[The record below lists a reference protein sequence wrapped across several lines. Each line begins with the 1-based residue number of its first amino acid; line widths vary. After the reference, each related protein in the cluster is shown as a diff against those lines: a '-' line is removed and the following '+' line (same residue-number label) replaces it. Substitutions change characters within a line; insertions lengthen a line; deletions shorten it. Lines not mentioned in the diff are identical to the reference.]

1 VLSDSRF
8 GCVLCNLNCF
18 HGACAGLRCGLRSFD
33 RSITL
38 NRTASAARSK
48 EIAMTSSSKIA
59 SITKA
64 TNTVAANVEAL
75 AAAAVG
81 LVDRQNQLDL
91 DNVDLFAQTALFVR
105 EVLADIAKVKEFIN
119 LMKSLE
125 IKMPPD
131 LKQMAGM
138 DLTDKEKSKLGQSN
152 MLLPMMRTI
161 FHDKGGKLRSYENY
175 AYPMTQ
181 LLKDETLVTLDQ
193 LRDGIKNAVHET
205 ESGKKTKGIEAL
217 RALERASRDT
227 KSRGGSQPVIKAIP
241 LQASFMKGM
250 IQLPKEVASAI
261 TFNEV
266 GFGLV
271 VVRKSVDGSADILF
285 SAADAEG
292 LTDIVFKGWQKVEK
306 DVELD
311 PRFKAVDLPAGIFA
325 ALRTA
330 EAA

>member
-1 VLSDSRF
+1 
-8 GCVLCNLNCF
+8 
-18 HGACAGLRCGLRSFD
+18 
-33 RSITL
+33 
-38 NRTASAARSK
+38 
-48 EIAMTSSSKIA
+48 MTSSSKIA

-64 TNTVAANVEAL
+64 TNTVAANANAL
-75 AAAAVG
+75 AASARC

-91 DNVDLFAQTALFVR
+91 DNVDLFAQAGLFVR
-105 EVLADIAKVKEFIN
+105 EVLADTAKVKEFIN
-119 LMKSLE
+119 LMKTLD

-193 LRDGIKNAVHET
+193 LRDSIKNAVHET
-205 ESGKKTKGIEAL
+205 EGGKKTKGIEAL
-217 RALERASRDT
+217 RALERASRNT
-227 KSRGGSQPVIKAIP
+227 KARGGSQPAIKEIP
-241 LQASFMKGM
+241 MQATLMKGM
-250 IQLPKEVASAI
+250 AKLPQEVASAI
-261 TFNEV
+261 TFNDV
-266 GFGLV
+266 GLGLV
-271 VVRKSVDGSADILF
+271 VVRKATDGSADILF

-292 LTDIVFKGWQKVEK
+292 LTDIVVKGLQKVGK
-306 DVELD
+306 DAELD
-311 PRFKAVDLPAGIFA
+311 PRFKAMGLPAGVLA
-325 ALRTA
+325 ALGVK

>member
-1 VLSDSRF
+1 
-8 GCVLCNLNCF
+8 
-18 HGACAGLRCGLRSFD
+18 
-33 RSITL
+33 
-38 NRTASAARSK
+38 
-48 EIAMTSSSKIA
+48 MTSSSKTA

-64 TNTVAANVEAL
+64 TNTVAANANAL
-75 AAAAVG
+75 AASARC

-91 DNVDLFAQTALFVR
+91 DNIDLFAQTALFAR
-105 EVLADIAKVKEFIN
+105 EVLADITKVKEFIN
-119 LMKSLE
+119 LMKTLD

-193 LRDGIKNAVHET
+193 LRDSIKNAVHET
-205 ESGKKTKGIEAL
+205 EGGKKTNGIEAL
-217 RALERASRDT
+217 RALERASRNT
-227 KSRGGSQPVIKAIP
+227 KARGGSQPAIKEIP
-241 LQASFMKGM
+241 MQATLMKGM
-250 IQLPKEVASAI
+250 AKLPQEVASAI
-261 TFNEV
+261 TFNDV

-271 VVRKSVDGSADILF
+271 VVRKATDGSADILF

-292 LTDIVFKGWQKVEK
+292 LTDIVVKGLQKVGK
-306 DVELD
+306 DAELD
-311 PRFKAVDLPAGIFA
+311 PRFKAMGLPAGVLA
-325 ALRTA
+325 ALGVK